1 MDRIINK
8 MWAVRAV
15 SKEQYR
21 SEQSQLKPHQK
32 IWLCEEFQ
40 HIREEDNDWI
50 DKLCKEVSSWTIR
63 TYERL
68 LDKQAYKLGESE
80 RLHIYKIVTQNREAL
95 R

>member
-21 SEQSQLKPHQK
+21 PESSQLKPHHK
-32 IWLCEEFQ
+32 IWLCDEFQ
-40 HIREEDNDWI
+40 QDREEENDWL
-50 DKLCKEVSSWTIR
+50 DKLCNEIAGWIIR
-63 TYERL
+63 TYEKL
-68 LDKQAYKLGESE
+68 LGKQAYKLGESE
-80 RLHIYKIVTQNREAL
+80 RLHIHEIVTQNREAL